1 MKNARVF
8 FTKDG
13 ACKYISHL
21 DTNRVMLR
29 AIGKS
34 RLDIWHTEG
43 FHQHAYITFALPLSL
58 GFASTCESMD
68 FRLLDDDADVS
79 AIPDRLNACLPAGI
93 RVISCAEPKYKPADI
108 DSASY
113 EAIIEPMENNKISL
127 KELCSK
133 LDQFLEQS
141 EIIVEKKTKKGKK
154 QINLKE
160 YILDYS
166 IEFSETVRLILRLPA
181 GPTLNINPS
190 LLIGAFADFCGV
202 ELHAD
207 MTRTAIY
214 TKEGARFE

>member
-68 FRLLDDDADVS
+68 FRLLDDNADMS
-79 AIPDRLNACLPAGI
+79 AVPAMLNVCLPAGI
-93 RVISCAEPKYKPADI
+93 RVISCVEPKYKPADI

-113 EAIIEPMENNKISL
+113 KLQIEPMNDSDISA
-127 KELCSK
+127 KELYNK
-133 LDQFLEQS
+133 LNEFLDQP
-141 EIIVEKKTKKGKK
+141 EIIAEKKTKKGKK
-154 QINLKE
+154 SVDLKE
-160 YILDYS
+160 YILDCS
-166 IEFSETVRLILRLPA
+166 TDFNKTVAMDLRLPA
-181 GPTLNINPS
+181 GSSLNINPS
-190 LLIGAFADFCGV
+190 LLVGALESYCGA
-202 ELHAD
+202 ELYAD
-207 MTRTAIY
+207 MTRTGIF
-214 TKEGARFE
+214 TKEGDPFE

>member
-1 MKNARVF
+1 MKNVRVF

-68 FRLLDDDADVS
+68 FRLLDDNADMS
-79 AIPDRLNACLPAGI
+79 AIPDQLNACLPQGI
-93 RVISCAEPKYKPADI
+93 RVFRCAEAKHKPAAI

-113 EAIIEPMENNKISL
+113 EVRLEPMNKDDISL
-127 KELCSK
+127 EELYSK
-133 LDQFLEQS
+133 LSAFLDQP

-154 QINLKE
+154 NIDLKS
-160 YILDYS
+160 YILGCEIDDG
-166 IEFSETVRLILRLPA
+166 VLKLRLPA
-181 GPTLNINPS
+181 GATLNINPS
-190 LLIGAFADFCGV
+190 LLVGAFADYCGV

-207 MTRTAIY
+207 MTRTGIF
-214 TKEGARFE
+214 TKEGEPFE

>member
-1 MKNARVF
+1 MKNARIF

-68 FRLLDDDADVS
+68 FRLLDDNADMT

-93 RVISCAEPKYKPADI
+93 RVLRCADAKYKPADI

-113 EAIIEPMENNKISL
+113 EVRIEPMTDNDISIE
-127 KELCSK
+127 ELYNR
-133 LDQFLEQS
+133 LNAFLTQP
-141 EIIVEKKTKKGKK
+141 EIPVEKKTKKGKK
-154 QINLKE
+154 TVDLKA
-160 YILDYS
+160 YLLD
-166 IEFSETVRLILRLPA
+166 FSTDFDKTVNMKLRLPA
-181 GPTLNINPS
+181 GPVLNINPS
-190 LLIGAFADFCGV
+190 LLVGAFETYCGT
-202 ELHAD
+202 ELYAD
-207 MTRTAIY
+207 MTRTGVF
-214 TKEGARFE
+214 TKEGRHFE